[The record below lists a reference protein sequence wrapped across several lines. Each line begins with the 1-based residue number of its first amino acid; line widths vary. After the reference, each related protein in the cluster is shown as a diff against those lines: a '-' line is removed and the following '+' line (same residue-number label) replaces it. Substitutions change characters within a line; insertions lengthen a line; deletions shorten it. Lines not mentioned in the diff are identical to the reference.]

1 MLTHKKK
8 LNFGH
13 QNLTVNQGRV
23 FEMKFEKITV
33 ELEKYESLD
42 IIASSPEEDVTDPT
56 VKPTEP
62 TKYDPYEND
71 KW

>member
-1 MLTHKKK
+1 
-8 LNFGH
+8 
-13 QNLTVNQGRV
+13 
-23 FEMKFEKITV
+23 MKFEKITV

-42 IIASSPEEDVTDPT
+42 IIATSFEEDVTDPT
-56 VKPTEP
+56 TPVEPT

>member
-1 MLTHKKK
+1 
-8 LNFGH
+8 
-13 QNLTVNQGRV
+13 
-23 FEMKFEKITV
+23 MKFEKITV
-33 ELEKYESLD
+33 EFERYQSLD
-42 IIASSPEEDVTDPT
+42 IIATSPEEVTDPT

>member
-1 MLTHKKK
+1 
-8 LNFGH
+8 
-13 QNLTVNQGRV
+13 
-23 FEMKFEKITV
+23 MKFEKSKI

-42 IIASSPEEDVTDPT
+42 VVTTSLDGEDTTDPT

>member
-1 MLTHKKK
+1 MHGLK
-8 LNFGH
+8 LM
-13 QNLTVNQGRV
+13 TNQGRV

-42 IIASSPEEDVTDPT
+42 IIASSPEDTTDPT
-56 VKPTEP
+56 EKPVET
-62 TKYDPYEND
+62 TKYDPYADD

>member
-1 MLTHKKK
+1 
-8 LNFGH
+8 
-13 QNLTVNQGRV
+13 
-23 FEMKFEKITV
+23 MKFEKI
-33 ELEKYESLD
+33 EIALEKYESFD

>member
-1 MLTHKKK
+1 
-8 LNFGH
+8 
-13 QNLTVNQGRV
+13 
-23 FEMKFEKITV
+23 MKFEKITI

-42 IIASSPEEDVTDPT
+42 IIASSPEDTTDPT
-56 VKPTEP
+56 EKPVET

>member
-1 MLTHKKK
+1 
-8 LNFGH
+8 
-13 QNLTVNQGRV
+13 
-23 FEMKFEKITV
+23 MKFEKITI

-42 IIASSPEEDVTDPT
+42 IIATSFDGEATEPT